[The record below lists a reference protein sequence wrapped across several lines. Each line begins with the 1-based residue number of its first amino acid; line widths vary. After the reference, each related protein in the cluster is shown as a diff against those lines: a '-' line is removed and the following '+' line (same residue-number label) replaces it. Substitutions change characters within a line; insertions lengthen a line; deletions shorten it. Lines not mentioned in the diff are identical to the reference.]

1 MIKSFLAP
9 TQTTVVQP
17 NGHITAEN
25 ALLLKQQLA
34 ETVSSM
40 EHSSLLV
47 DMSQVDSLDSEGL
60 MVLISTLTLAQRLDK
75 QFGLLKVSPS
85 VRIVLELTQL
95 DRVFQIFEHLP
106 SIDTLAA

>member
-1 MIKSFLAP
+1 MMKSFLAP

-25 ALLLKQQLA
+25 APLLKQQLA

-40 EHSSLLV
+40 EHSLLLV

-75 QFGLLKVSPS
+75 QFGLLKVPPS

-95 DRVFQIFEHLP
+95 DRVFQVFEHLP
-106 SIDTLAA
+106 SLDTLAA